1 MAMKFKYDADVDVV
15 YLRLTDKDIVDSE
28 ELQPGMIVDFDANG
42 KIVAIEFLNATDR
55 FTPETIGEIGEAA

>member
-15 YLRLTDKDIVDSE
+15 YLRLTDKDIVESE
-28 ELQPGMIVDFDANG
+28 ELQPGMIVDFDVNG

-55 FTPETIGEIGEAA
+55 FTPETIHEIGAAA